1 MTNDHST
8 PAPSGSPDPAREAR
22 KAPGAPDVVRDVLVV
37 GGGAAGLSAGL
48 TLARAR
54 RDVVVV
60 DAGEPR
66 NAPAAGVH
74 GFLTRDGVSPAEL
87 TRLGRAEVE
96 RFGGDVRAG
105 RVTALELVE
114 ADGGSRGGGAARFRA
129 AVADDQGRVET
140 VLARRVVVT
149 TGVSDQLPPVAG
161 LAERWGRDAVHC
173 PYCHGWE
180 VRDRLIGVL
189 GGGPLSVHQ
198 ALLFRQ
204 WSDRVV
210 LFLNDTVEPTDD
222 EWEQL
227 AARGIGVVAGAVVRV
242 LVADDRMS
250 GVELASG
257 RTRPVEALAL
267 GATLRVQSDLL
278 TGLGIEQEPHPLGVG
293 LVVPSD
299 PATGAT
305 SVPGLWL
312 AGNVADP
319 MMQVV
324 AAAASGVR
332 AAALANADL
341 VAEDTAVAVAARRA
355 PFSAAAESAGT
366 TRLLGERRHGVLPA
380 PGRRGHAEPEHA
392 EPGHAEVFDR
402 AYWEDRYG
410 SDGFTWSGEPNAQ
423 LVAEVSGLA
432 PGRALDVGSGEG
444 GDAIWLA
451 RRGWTV
457 TGTDIAEAALAKA
470 ARRAEAV
477 DPDAA
482 ARIAWEQHD
491 VTTWAPAPATFDL
504 VSAQFMHLADP
515 ERAVL
520 FRALA
525 AAVAPGGTLLVV
537 GHDLT
542 DDPERLSHRR
552 DLMFTVDDVL
562 AAIEGEGLV
571 VEVAESRERAATSAH
586 HGTGPMRDVVVRARR
601 AS

>member
-1 MTNDHST
+1 MTNDRSI
-8 PAPSGSPDPAREAR
+8 PAPSGSPAPARDD
-22 KAPGAPDVVRDVLVV
+22 PDAVRDVLVV

-54 RDVVVV
+54 RDVLVV
-60 DAGEPR
+60 DAGQPR

-74 GFLTRDGVSPAEL
+74 GYLTRDGVAPDEL

-96 RFGGDVRAG
+96 AYGGEVRAG
-105 RVTALELVE
+105 TVTALARV
-114 ADGGSRGGGAARFRA
+114 DGPAGGAVRFRA
-129 AVADDQGRVET
+129 EVTDADGRVRP

-149 TGVSDQLPPVAG
+149 TGVADQLPAVPG

-180 VRDRLIGVL
+180 VRDRVIGVL
-189 GGGPLSVHQ
+189 GGGPFSVHQ

-204 WSDRVV
+204 WSDRVT
-210 LFLNDTVEPTDD
+210 LFLNDATEPTDD

-227 AARGIGVVAGAVVRV
+227 AARGVGVVTGAVVRV
-242 LVADDRMS
+242 LVTDDRMT

-267 GATLRVQSDLL
+267 GAPLRVNSDLL
-278 TGLGIEQEPHPLGVG
+278 TSLGVEQEPHAMGVG

-299 PATGAT
+299 PTTGAT

-332 AAALANADL
+332 AGVLANADL

-355 PFSAAAESAGT
+355 PFSAAAEAAGT
-366 TRLLGERRHGVLPA
+366 TRLLGDRRHGVQPGPAAPASSPA
-380 PGRRGHAEPEHA
+380 PAPHADP
-392 EPGHAEVFDR
+392 EVFDR

-410 SDGFTWSGEPNAQ
+410 SEGFTWSGKPNAQ
-423 LVAEVSGLA
+423 LVAETVDLV

-451 RRGWTV
+451 RRGWSV

-470 ARRAEAV
+470 ARRAEGV

-482 ARIAWEQHD
+482 ARITWERHD
-491 VTTWAPAPATFDL
+491 VTSWAPEPAAFDL

-515 ERAVL
+515 ERATL

-542 DDPERLSHRR
+542 DDPERMSHRR

-562 AAIEGEGLV
+562 AAIDGQGLV
-571 VEVAESRERAATSAH
+571 VEVAVSRERAATSAH
-586 HGTGPMRDVVVRARR
+586 DGSGPMRDVVVRAHR

>member
-8 PAPSGSPDPAREAR
+8 PAPSGFADPARDAGDGPDTVR
-22 KAPGAPDVVRDVLVV
+22 DVVRDALVV

-74 GFLTRDGVSPAEL
+74 GYLTRDGIAPAEL
-87 TRLGRAEVE
+87 TSLGRTEVE
-96 RFGGDVRAG
+96 SYGGEVRAG
-105 RVTALELVE
+105 TVTALDRVE
-114 ADGGSRGGGAARFRA
+114 PAPGVAARFRA
-129 AVADDQGRVET
+129 TVTHAGGGVET
-140 VLARRVVVT
+140 VLARRVVAT

-210 LFLNDTVEPTDD
+210 LFLNDAVEPTDD

-227 AARGIGVVAGAVVRV
+227 AARGVGVVTGAVTRV
-242 LVADDRMS
+242 LVTDDRMS

-267 GATLRVQSDLL
+267 GAALRVNSDLL
-278 TGLGIEQEPHPLGVG
+278 TGLGVEHEPHPLGVG

-341 VAEDTAVAVAARRA
+341 VAEDIALAVAARRA

-366 TRLLGERRHGVLPA
+366 ARLLGDRRHGVEPRPA
-380 PGRRGHAEPEHA
+380 DAEAPASAHPEQ
-392 EPGHAEVFDR
+392 EVFDR

-410 SDGFTWSGEPNAQ
+410 AEGFTWSGEPNAQ
-423 LVAEVSGLA
+423 LVAETVDLT

-470 ARRAEAV
+470 ARRAEAT
-477 DPDAA
+477 DPAAA
-482 ARIAWEQHD
+482 ARITWEQHD
-491 VTTWAPAPATFDL
+491 VTAWAPEPGAFDL

-542 DDPERLSHRR
+542 DDPERMAHRR

-562 AAIEGEGLV
+562 AAIDGEGLE
-571 VEVAESRERAATSAH
+571 VEVAGSRERAATSAH
-586 HGTGPMRDVVVRARR
+586 HGGGPMRDVVVRAHR